1 MGWVF
6 LQMIYLRSQ
15 MFKRLPIYPIVFSI
29 FPALSLAAHN
39 LHEISLDVMIRP
51 LLVSVLFGI
60 ILFGLMKWLLRDWYR
75 AALATFVILLFFFT
89 YGRAY
94 AALED
99 KTLANIAIFRHRILL
114 PFLGFLLGVLLFV
127 IVKLKRNNDIILW
140 LNLIAVYLLIYPSYQ
155 IVSNTIQ
162 QWSADR
168 GALATFQKEGN
179 DDTQPDIY
187 YIILDAYGRQDMLR
201 SQLGYDNS
209 EFINALR
216 QRGFYVAGCSQSNY
230 AYTEYSLSSSLN
242 YNYLENIGV
251 DHSRSERVAYLKH
264 SAVRSF
270 LETNGYKVVAFP
282 TGWAFTEWTDADFYL
297 DYAHPA
303 TALTEFETL
312 VLDTTPLRILDDF
325 RSLKQSNAS
334 RKDLR
339 RLRVLS
345 LLENL
350 KKLPEKNE
358 KLFVFG
364 HIVVPH
370 FPYSFGPNGEV
381 SSFKGEGATYE
392 ETGIAYVDQVRF
404 INLEILEVI
413 DTLIAKSKIPP
424 VIILQGDHGPPPDLS
439 FTYAE
444 KMPILNAYY
453 LPGIQKE
460 DVMYPSISP
469 VNTFRVIL
477 NSYFGQNLPL
487 LEDRSYFASN
497 NNHDDY
503 YLVPNSCLGKP

>member
-1 MGWVF
+1 
-6 LQMIYLRSQ
+6 
-15 MFKRLPIYPIVFSI
+15 MFKKSNLYPILFSI
-29 FPALSLAAHN
+29 FPVLSLAAYN
-39 LHEISLDVMIRP
+39 LHEISLNVMIRP
-51 LLVSVLFGI
+51 LLVSIILGI
-60 ILFGLMKWLLRDWYR
+60 TLFGLLRWLLRDLQG
-75 AALATFVILLFFFT
+75 AALSTFVILLFFFT
-89 YGRAY
+89 YGRVY

-99 KTLANIAIFRHRILL
+99 MTLANIAIFRHRILL
-114 PFLGFLLGVLLFV
+114 PFFVSVIGVLLFA
-127 IVKLKRNNDIILW
+127 IVKLKKSDKITVW
-140 LNLIAVYLLIYPSYQ
+140 LNLFAVYLLIYPSFQ
-155 IVSNTIQ
+155 IVSYTVQ

-168 GALATFQKEGN
+168 GALATVQKEGN

-216 QRGFYVAGCSQSNY
+216 QRGFYVADCSQSNY

-242 YNYLENIGV
+242 YDYLENIGV

-270 LETNGYKVVAFP
+270 LEANDYMVAAFP
-282 TGWAFTEWTDADFYL
+282 TGWAFTEWTDADYYL

-303 TALTEFETL
+303 TALTEFENL
-312 VLDTTPLRILDDF
+312 VLDTTPLRILNDF

-350 KKLPEKNE
+350 KKLPDKDE

-370 FPYSFGPNGEV
+370 FPYSFGPNGEI

-392 ETGIAYVDQVRF
+392 ETGIAYVDQVKF
-404 INLEILEVI
+404 INQEILDVI

-453 LPGIQKE
+453 LPGIRKE
-460 DVMYPSISP
+460 DVLYPSISP
-469 VNTFRVIL
+469 VNTFRVVM

-487 LEDRSYFASN
+487 LEDRSYYASN
-497 NNHDDY
+497 DNHDNY
-503 YLVPNSCLGKP
+503 YLVPNACLGKP